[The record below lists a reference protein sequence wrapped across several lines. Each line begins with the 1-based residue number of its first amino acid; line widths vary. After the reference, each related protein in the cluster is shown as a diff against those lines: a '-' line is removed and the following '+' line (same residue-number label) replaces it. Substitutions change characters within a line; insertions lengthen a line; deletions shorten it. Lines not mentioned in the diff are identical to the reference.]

1 MNTTIPQ
8 PNKRFLTRLGVP
20 IAIIAITACVLIY
33 ASWESIR
40 PTIKVEAIT
49 VVMRDVQTDT
59 PQHAPEDLGEV
70 VQAPGWVEAE
80 PFSIYAGA
88 LTPGIIE
95 SILVLEGDEVK
106 KGQPIARLISDDN
119 TLVLKAAEATESLWL
134 GKLKAANA
142 NMQELADEYNRKKP
156 LADSGAFAKGPVER
170 LRLHLLTEEAN
181 VSIAQ
186 ASLEQATIE
195 KRTAQLALD
204 RCTVRSPIDGVVI
217 ELIAS
222 PGSVVRFEGSEHAS
236 HIIHLYDP
244 DKLQIRADVPLTDT
258 ANVGVGYPAQI
269 IVDVLPNTTFDGVV
283 LRFVHR
289 ADQQKNTLEAKVK
302 ILNPSPLLKPDMLA
316 RVKILQP
323 KQEANEQGK
332 WTEQHVFIPLSVIKD
347 RANPVVWVVSTLS
360 KGKGIAQSRPLVLG
374 DQEFDGWI
382 EVLSGLSTGDK
393 VITSNSPLNNGNAVE
408 IKGDH

>member
-59 PQHAPEDLGEV
+59 PQHTPEDLGEV

-106 KGQPIARLISDDN
+106 KGQPIAKLISDDN

-142 NMQELADEYNRKKP
+142 KMQELADEYNRKKP

>member
-59 PQHAPEDLGEV
+59 PQHTPEDLGEV

-106 KGQPIARLISDDN
+106 KGQPIAKLISDDN